1 MKYRIAVEETEYD
14 VIGGWGRNRKVI
26 RYYATG
32 HLLGRKGRDLNWFNE
47 AFAIEDTEAKAI
59 AVCKR
64 NLEEYYFRSQKQPK
78 VLTGEF

>member
-1 MKYRIAVEETEYD
+1 MKYRIEVEETGYD

-32 HLLGRKGRDLNWFNE
+32 HLLDRKGHDLNWFNE
-47 AFAIEDTEAKAI
+47 AFAIEDTESKAI

-64 NLEEYYFRSQKQPK
+64 KLEEYYESSIKRPR
-78 VLTGEF
+78 VVTGEF

>member
-1 MKYRIAVEETEYD
+1 MKYRIEVKEMKYD

-26 RYYATG
+26 RHYATG
-32 HLLGRKGRDLNWFNE
+32 HLLDRKGRDLNWLHE

-64 NLEEYYFRSQKQPK
+64 ELEDYYFRSQKQPK
-78 VLTGEF
+78 VLKGEF